1 MASDLAYLKSAS
13 LRYRDHIVLERV
25 DLSVKRGE
33 VFGILG
39 RIGAGKTRI
48 LRLIAGLE
56 QPQEGEAGHSGSLSY
71 IFQNDLLLPWLT
83 VGENL
88 RLCIRDPQKSARP
101 LADWLVCRQLGV
113 PAMEKLKPFE
123 LSGGMRKKVN
133 FARGFINDDPLILMD
148 EPFGALDPAQKR
160 EMQRSFLS
168 SMGEKKTAVLVTH
181 DVSEALLVCD
191 RIAFLST
198 REKKLTG
205 IVENPYRG
213 RFEAADLMAEAGYR
227 AIYQQA
233 TDFYESERS

>member
-1 MASDLAYLKSAS
+1 M
-13 LRYRDHIVLERV
+13 LERA
-25 DLSVKRGE
+25 DLSVGPGE
-33 VFGILG
+33 IFGILG

-56 QPQEGEAGHSGSLSY
+56 HPQEGVAGHSGSLSY

-88 RLCIRDPQKSARP
+88 RLCIRDPLIRARP
-101 LADWLVCRQLGV
+101 LADWPLCRQLGI
-113 PAMEKLKPFE
+113 PAMESLKPFE
-123 LSGGMRKKVN
+123 LSGGMKKKVN

-160 EMQRSFLS
+160 EMQRGFLAG
-168 SMGEKKTAVLVTH
+168 MGKQKTAVLVTH
-181 DVSEALLVCD
+181 DVSEAMLVCD

-198 REKKLTG
+198 REKKLIG
-205 IVENPYRG
+205 VIANPYRG

-227 AIYQQA
+227 AIYQHA
-233 TDFYESERS
+233 IDFYEAERL